1 MKHTAVIT
9 SGLRALLIAGGFCAY
24 LAAGTAFASNN
35 TQALGVF
42 NDWKAFSFVD
52 AGMGGKACFM
62 TSEPKKTE
70 ASVKGVNRGKIALF
84 VTHWAG
90 DKTKNVISVSMG
102 YPLKEGTP
110 VTVTVDCKTYA
121 LATNLSN
128 KADEAEM
135 AWAPDQATDDALA
148 AAIQRGSQLVVK
160 GTSRRGTLTTDT
172 YSLKG
177 TGASYRAISQDCGV

>member
-1 MKHTAVIT
+1 MKHTAVLT
-9 SGLRALLIAGGFCAY
+9 GAFALLLSAGV
-24 LAAGTAFASNN
+24 AFAASD
-35 TQALGVF
+35 TATLGVF
-42 NDWKAFSFVD
+42 GDWKAHSFVD
-52 AGMGGKACFM
+52 AGTGGKACFM

-70 ASVKGVNRGKIALF
+70 ANVKGVNRGKIAVF
-84 VTHWAG
+84 VTHWAA

-110 VTVTVDCKTYA
+110 VSITIDGKTYA

-128 KADEAEM
+128 KAEEVEM
-135 AWAPDQATDDALA
+135 AWAPDQATDDAIA
-148 AAIQRGSQLVVK
+148 EAVQKGSRMVIK

-177 TGASYRAISQDCGV
+177 TGDAYKAISNDCGF

>member
-1 MKHTAVIT
+1 MKHAAIL
-9 SGLRALLIAGGFCAY
+9 SLGLSVL
-24 LAAGTAFASNN
+24 LAAGTAFAN
-35 TQALGVF
+35 TDPRALGAF
-42 NDWKAFSFVD
+42 GDWSAHSFDD
-52 AGMGGKACFM
+52 ATGKVCFM
-62 TSEPKKTE
+62 TSEPTKSE

-84 VTHWAG
+84 ITHWAG

-110 VTVTVDCKTYA
+110 VTVTVDGKTYA

-128 KADEAEM
+128 KSEEAEM

-148 AAIQRGSQLVVK
+148 SAIQKGSRLTVK
-160 GTSRRGTLTTDT
+160 GTSRRGTITTDT

-177 TGASYRAISQDCGV
+177 TGDAYKAISGDCGF

>member
-1 MKHTAVIT
+1 MKHATVL
-9 SGLRALLIAGGFCAY
+9 SLGLSLL
-24 LAAGTAFASNN
+24 LAAGTAFAN
-35 TQALGVF
+35 TDPRVLGVF
-42 NDWKAFSFVD
+42 GDWRAHSFDD
-52 AGMGGKACFM
+52 ASGKACFM
-62 TSEPKKTE
+62 TSEPTRSE

-84 VTHWAG
+84 ITHWAG

-110 VTVTVDCKTYA
+110 VTVTVDGKTYA

-128 KADEAEM
+128 KAEEAEM

-148 AAIQRGSQLVVK
+148 AAIQKGSRLVVK
-160 GTSRRGTLTTDT
+160 GTSRRGTITTDT

-177 TGASYRAISQDCGV
+177 TGDAYKAISSDCGF

>member
-1 MKHTAVIT
+1 MKNTTVIT
-9 SGLRALLIAGGFCAY
+9 KSFRSLLAAGGF
-24 LAAGTAFASNN
+24 AALLMSGAAMASTQTQSLGAF
-35 TQALGVF
+35 G
-42 NDWKAFSFVD
+42 DWKAHSFVD
-52 AGMGGKACFM
+52 GGGKVCFM
-62 TSEPKKTE
+62 TSEPQKSE
-70 ASVKGVNRGKIALF
+70 ANVKGVNRGKIAFF
-84 VTHWAG
+84 VTHWAA

-110 VTVTVDCKTYA
+110 VTVTVDGKTFA

-128 KADEAEM
+128 KPEEAEM
-135 AWAPDQATDDALA
+135 AWAADQATDDALA
-148 AAIQRGSQLVVK
+148 AALQKGSRLVVK

>member
-1 MKHTAVIT
+1 MKHTAAFT
-9 SGLRALLIAGGFCAY
+9 SGLRTLLAAGGFCAL
-24 LAAGTAFASNN
+24 LAAGTAFANAN
-35 TQALGVF
+35 TQSLGVF
-42 NDWKAFSFVD
+42 GDWKAHSFQD
-52 AGMGGKACFM
+52 ATGKVCFM
-62 TSEPKKTE
+62 TSEPQKTE
-70 ASVKGVNRGKIALF
+70 ATVKGVNRGKIAFF

-110 VTVTVDCKTYA
+110 VTVTVDGKTYA

-128 KADEAEM
+128 KAEEAEM

-148 AAIQRGSQLVVK
+148 AAVQKGSRLVIK

-177 TGASYRAISQDCGV
+177 TGAAYKAISDDCGF